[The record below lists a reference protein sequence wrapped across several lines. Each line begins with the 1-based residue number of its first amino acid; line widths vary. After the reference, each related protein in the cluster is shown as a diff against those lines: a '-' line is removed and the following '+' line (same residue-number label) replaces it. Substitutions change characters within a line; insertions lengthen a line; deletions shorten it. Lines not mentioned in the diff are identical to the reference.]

1 MRDKP
6 LSRARGN
13 RALAEALDEAGLD
26 IRACFQCGRC
36 SSGCP
41 VAPFMDVLPME
52 MIRLSAMGQE
62 DVLLDSHTI
71 WLCASCQTCSTRC
84 PNAIDIAGVSDH
96 LRERALAQGRR
107 PAEPQVAAF
116 HHSFLR
122 SVRRWGR
129 TYELGM
135 LGFYKLRARDLF
147 GDLGLGLAMIRRGKL
162 HLFPRRS
169 RAKRQVRRMFQKR
182 RTLVSR
188 TPGGENP

>member
-6 LSRARGN
+6 ISPADGSRT
-13 RALAEALDEAGLD
+13 LVEALDRAGLD
-26 IRACFQCGRC
+26 VRACFQCGRC

-52 MIRLSAMGQE
+52 MIRLAAMGQE
-62 DVLLDSHTI
+62 ETLLASHTI
-71 WLCASCQTCSTRC
+71 WLCASCQTCTTRC

-96 LRERALAQGRR
+96 LRERNLAQGLEV
-107 PAEPQVAAF
+107 AEPRVAAF

-147 GDLGLGLAMIRRGKL
+147 GDMGLGFAMFRRGKL
-162 HLFPRRS
+162 HYFPRRA
-169 RAKRQVRRMFQKR
+169 RAKHQVRAMFKKAAAGAKGQDK
-182 RTLVSR
+182 
-188 TPGGENP
+188 